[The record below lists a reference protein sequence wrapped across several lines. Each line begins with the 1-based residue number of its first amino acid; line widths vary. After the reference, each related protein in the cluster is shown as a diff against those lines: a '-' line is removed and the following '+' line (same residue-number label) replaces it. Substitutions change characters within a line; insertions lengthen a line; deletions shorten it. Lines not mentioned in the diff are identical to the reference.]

1 MLPVLS
7 LNNISGQ
14 TAMHTAP
21 YSLRHTVT
29 YSMAFSMKPAELHDF
44 GSYDSIITETSN
56 SDKYINMSD
65 SITNMNNVENE
76 DGGYVNSKIWKPIEI
91 NRKTDSRGRIHV
103 NELNYG
109 KEIRVFVSDNEYELE
124 TCKHYILLP
133 STIYTEIR
141 KSRLKAHVGDPV
153 VVQKSGDVWLGKTNK
168 NKYVKVFI
176 KRDDKL

>member
-1 MLPVLS
+1 MLPALS

-29 YSMAFSMKPAELHDF
+29 DGQAFSMNPSGLHVL
-44 GSYDSIITETSN
+44 GCAALN
-56 SDKYINMSD
+56 SDKYINMSN

-176 KRDDKL
+176 KRDKL